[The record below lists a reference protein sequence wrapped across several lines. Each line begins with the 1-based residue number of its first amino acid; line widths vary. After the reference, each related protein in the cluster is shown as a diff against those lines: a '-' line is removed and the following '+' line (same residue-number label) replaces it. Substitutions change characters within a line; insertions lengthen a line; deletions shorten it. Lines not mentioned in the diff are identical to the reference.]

1 MRRWGLLCTL
11 LLVAATAATSAAW
24 SQSIDASV
32 DVRLVDSE
40 ATRSY
45 LEGGLGTLR
54 YGDEQSGV
62 QLGRARLAV
71 GLPVGQVIELKLDG
85 SSWGGGD
92 RNPFDLTEA
101 YVEYRPYPFAG
112 IRARVKVGAFFPPT
126 TLENTASGWES
137 PYTLSSSALDTWVGE
152 ELRTIGAQGQL
163 EWLGTRLGH
172 DFDLGVVGAMF
183 GWNDPAGEALANEG
197 FAIDDRQTTLFG
209 RIGQPGA
216 QPVSGFGVFHE
227 IDGRPGLYGG
237 INVRYLDRISIIALQ
252 YDNRGDPSAVDSA
265 LGAHA
270 WLTRFRT
277 AGIRAESADGWVA
290 IAQWLQGETYLEPS
304 ATRDFEWDF
313 DTRYF
318 LLSRQFGRQI
328 ATVRYDEFGVSPEAP
343 ATRGAQNG
351 HALTLAYGFEPQTS
365 WRLML
370 EWVRVRSSQ
379 SNRLIFYGAN
389 PFATDSALQLS
400 VRYTFS
406 SG

>member
-1 MRRWGLLCTL
+1 MRRWELLCTL
-11 LLVAATAATSAAW
+11 LLVAAAAASSTARG
-24 SQSIDASV
+24 QSIEASV
-32 DVRLVDSE
+32 DLRLVDSE

-45 LEGGLGTLR
+45 LQGGLGTLR

-71 GLPVGQVIELKLDG
+71 GLPIGQVIELKLDG

-101 YVEYRPYPFAG
+101 YLEYRPYPFAG
-112 IRARVKVGAFFPPT
+112 IRARVKIGAFFPPT

-137 PYTLSSSALDTWVGE
+137 PYTISSSALDTWVGE

-172 DFDLGVVGAMF
+172 DFDLGLVGAMF
-183 GWNDPAGEALANEG
+183 GWNDPAGEALANQG

-209 RIGQPGA
+209 RIGRPGA
-216 QPVSGFGVFHE
+216 QPVSGFQVFHE
-227 IDGRPGLYGG
+227 IDHRPGLYGG
-237 INVRYLDRISIIALQ
+237 INIRYLDRISIIALQ
-252 YDNRGDPSAVDSA
+252 YDNRGDPGAVDPA

-270 WLTRFRT
+270 WLTRFTT
-277 AGIRAESADGWVA
+277 AGIRAESADGWIA

-304 ATRDFEWDF
+304 ATRDLEWDF

-328 ATVRYDEFGVSPEAP
+328 ATVRYDVFGVGPEAP

-351 HALTLAYGFEPQTS
+351 HALTLAYGFEPQPS

-379 SNRLIFYGAN
+379 SNRFIFFGAN